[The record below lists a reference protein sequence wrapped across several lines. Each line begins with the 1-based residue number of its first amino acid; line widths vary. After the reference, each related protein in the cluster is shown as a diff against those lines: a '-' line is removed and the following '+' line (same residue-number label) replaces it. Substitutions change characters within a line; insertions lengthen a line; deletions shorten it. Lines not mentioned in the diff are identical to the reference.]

1 MQQLSCRSTPHAAF
15 VSADAIADLDVVNQR
30 SGLQG
35 PPALPASF
43 FSLARLASL
52 QKLLSPGLGEARR
65 ITYVVFPAD
74 LPVLLD
80 GVPEGLACV
89 AVQLGAWRLAGRAG
103 RWLTRS
109 FCLILIQEDGIMH
122 AHDRWAARGLFCGVE
137 HAVGALGWSN
147 DQSAETMSRYS
158 RDSAALQK
166 ALAAAHGGRLP
177 SVKSIARHCQAGS

>member
-1 MQQLSCRSTPHAAF
+1 MHQLNCRSPPHAAF
-15 VSADAIADLDVVNQR
+15 VSAGAIAGLDVVNQR
-30 SGLQG
+30 SGLKDS
-35 PPALPASF
+35 PDAASCLLQP
-43 FSLARLASL
+43 SASDQL
-52 QKLLSPGLGEARR
+52 TEAPQPWVGEARR
-65 ITYVVFPAD
+65 ITYIVFPAD

-147 DQSAETMSRYS
+147 DQSAEAMS
-158 RDSAALQK
+158 
-166 ALAAAHGGRLP
+166 
-177 SVKSIARHCQAGS
+177 